1 MESKGVRGN
10 HSKRNSVMLI
20 SVQVHWFHYCFD
32 GKSVYLAILTIT
44 LNFLND
50 YLSLPLTGFKSSDH
64 TRPLPLE
71 RTTGTW
77 LFFLYQFSPMVVDE
91 CGQWSLP
98 SNRLVIMG
106 TRLYTHT
113 PLHTTVSLGRVWVWV
128 WEFPWETVREKKS
141 LDSVHTRFLTL
152 PLPHSHNL

>member
-50 YLSLPLTGFKSSDH
+50 YLSLPLTGFKSSVNEGNDY
-64 TRPLPLE
+64 RFRDLE
-71 RTTGTW
+71 EIIEVIW
-77 LFFLYQFSPMVVDE
+77 ESVVFT
-91 CGQWSLP
+91 
-98 SNRLVIMG
+98 VILSKNHM
-106 TRLYTHT
+106 L
-113 PLHTTVSLGRVWVWV
+113 
-128 WEFPWETVREKKS
+128 
-141 LDSVHTRFLTL
+141 
-152 PLPHSHNL
+152 SHNFYIV